1 MTKEDNFINQLSSG
15 VTSIIN
21 EELGRK
27 LAICIT
33 IPRDIT
39 WKEYERELAAVAD
52 GSQEMLF
59 RLPGRP
65 RKVEVGDRCYVCHR
79 GYIIGWMTITG
90 IEDCPGGFTCTTT
103 GIKWPPGIYL
113 KRSGEFHY
121 LKARRPMAGFQG
133 FKYIDVID

>member
-1 MTKEDNFINQLSSG
+1 MSKEDTFIEQLSSG

-52 GSQEMLF
+52 GSQGDAVPFTRTSSQSRCWRPMLCVSQRIYHRMDDDNWHR
-59 RLPGRP
+59 RLSLGS
-65 RKVEVGDRCYVCHR
+65 H
-79 GYIIGWMTITG
+79 
-90 IEDCPGGFTCTTT
+90 
-103 GIKWPPGIYL
+103 
-113 KRSGEFHY
+113 
-121 LKARRPMAGFQG
+121 ARRLELSGLQAS
-133 FKYIDVID
+133 I

>member
-1 MTKEDNFINQLSSG
+1 MSKEERFVEQLSSG
-15 VTSIIN
+15 ITTILN

-59 RLPGRP
+59 RLSGHP
-65 RKVEVGDRCYVCHR
+65 RKIEAGDRCYVCHR
-79 GYIIGWMTITG
+79 G
-90 IEDCPGGFTCTTT
+90 
-103 GIKWPPGIYL
+103 
-113 KRSGEFHY
+113 
-121 LKARRPMAGFQG
+121 
-133 FKYIDVID
+133 

>member
-1 MTKEDNFINQLSSG
+1 MSKEDTFIEQLSSG

-52 GSQEMLF
+52 S
-59 RLPGRP
+59 
-65 RKVEVGDRCYVCHR
+65 
-79 GYIIGWMTITG
+79 
-90 IEDCPGGFTCTTT
+90 
-103 GIKWPPGIYL
+103 
-113 KRSGEFHY
+113 S
-121 LKARRPMAGFQG
+121 
-133 FKYIDVID
+133 